1 MIWDAERDEMS
12 SCVPNELAD
21 AHKPATK
28 REILRVVASVFDPL
42 GFASPFVLLAKLQLQ
57 VLWSSRCLPKNP
69 IGGRRGW
76 RSCPGW
82 VTSGCLDGTAPEKE
96 RGCC

>member
-1 MIWDAERDEMS
+1 MSHIAARERASSAEDLTRPLPTGKVLGVIWDAERDEMS
-12 SCVPNELAD
+12 SCVPNELVD

-57 VLWSSRCLPKNP
+57 VLWSSQQ
-69 IGGRRGW
+69 G
-76 RSCPGW
+76 
-82 VTSGCLDGTAPEKE
+82 
-96 RGCC
+96 